1 MIRLSSIC
9 LPCLVGAFVSF
20 AALAQEFPQDLPGQ
34 VSPDQITS
42 QGTTTGNI
50 SAPNQ
55 SMLRIGSPN
64 SLIRKFQGWWQVQTE
79 GQSRDEGMDQG
90 FAFVARFHT
99 NLDIKLNQMLA
110 LRLSPGGSFYSA
122 RLQQHIESDE
132 YQSDVNLGDS
142 FIQFVPVRWFELRAG
157 SLSQAFLGAN
167 QVVSEGKAFPGAM
180 EMGHVDFDEETHLD
194 ISLEQVVPTSTSLNT
209 DRQGRE
215 DVPWFFTQ
223 SANFRFEPK
232 EGVGFKIM
240 GGHYTWNS
248 LPSKIAYQSQ
258 MLGNKPPVGGCGAEA
273 CSQFAY
279 AFDGVFGGASV
290 TWQQPKLFGVTAGI
304 NHTKNL
310 KAPSAHSDA
319 NDIRVEPFIDRK
331 FIRASVAIDYFYS
344 ETDVTP
350 AAYTAFRFGN
360 TNRQGYA
367 ITAKTRFKKSGFSV
381 YGQYVSA
388 DPVVDSNNQ
397 FHMTTAILGVETD
410 YGSF

>member
-9 LPCLVGAFVSF
+9 LPCLVGTFVSL
-20 AALAQEFPQDLPGQ
+20 AAFAQEFPQDLPGQ
-34 VSPDQITS
+34 VSPDQIKS
-42 QGTTTGNI
+42 QGTTTGNV

-55 SMLRIGSPN
+55 SMLRIGSPDAL
-64 SLIRKFQGWWQVQTE
+64 SRKFQGWWQVQTE

-90 FAFVARFHT
+90 FAFVARFNT
-99 NLDIKLNQMLA
+99 NLDIKLNEILA

-132 YQSDVNLGDS
+132 YQSDVSLGDS
-142 FIQFVPVRWFELRAG
+142 FIQFVPVKWFEIRGG

-167 QVVSEGKAFPGAM
+167 QVVSQGKAFPGAM
-180 EMGHVDFDEETHLD
+180 EMGHIDFDQDTHLD

-215 DVPWFFTQ
+215 AVPWFYTQ

-232 EGVGFKIM
+232 EGIGFNIM

-258 MLGNKPPVGGCGAEA
+258 MLGNKPNGCGAEA
-273 CSQFAY
+273 CSTFAY
-279 AFDGVFGGASV
+279 AFDGVFAGGSV
-290 TWQQPKLFGVTAGI
+290 TWQQAKLFGITAGI

-319 NDIRVEPFIDRK
+319 NDIRIEPFIDRK
-331 FIRASVAIDYFYS
+331 FIRASLALDLFYS

-350 AAYTAFRFGN
+350 AAYTAYRFGN

-367 ITAKTRFKKSGFSV
+367 VTAKTRFKKSGFSV

-388 DPVVDSNNQ
+388 DPVVASDNQ